1 VIAYSPRAPAG
12 SPRPCGLPIKVCRSA
27 PSPAAATQ
35 KNHPVVAAIRSIAG
49 AFLIAVLRAI
59 VFKEDSVYVRQL
71 QQS

>member
-1 VIAYSPRAPAG
+1 
-12 SPRPCGLPIKVCRSA
+12 LPIKVCRSA